1 MSQFKRPQKKKK
13 HQSSRGRAAH
23 SQSTKRSKGKSST
36 LLQRPL
42 TQGMG
47 QIVGRYGPVYSVL
60 VQEVPLFQEWDTDTL
75 THGVHASL
83 TTLDVTPNRLGDLI
97 GRKIECIAR
106 GKGKQAVVGDQVYF
120 SFEQSDLA
128 QGLIL
133 HVLPRKNAL
142 VRADALG
149 RKAQT
154 LAANLDRIW
163 IVCAVEPIPKGGLI
177 DRYLVAAHRQG
188 IEAGVLFNKVDLI
201 QDEEHEALI
210 NDVLAPYVDLGLPV
224 LKVSA
229 HTQDGLKPLYEA
241 LKNRR
246 SVFVGHSGVG
256 KTSLL
261 NALIPGLDEA
271 VKEVSTAT
279 GKGQHTTTT
288 STLYTLDETIEIID
302 SPGIRGFALWKLPAE
317 ELKNHFVEFLDYA
330 DQCYFHNCLHINE
343 PKCAVLDAVD
353 DDLIYYDRYDAYL
366 RIYEDL
372 KFEEKRF

>member
-1 MSQFKRPQKKKK
+1 MSSFKRPQKQKK
-13 HQSSRGRAAH
+13 HQSSRSRK
-23 SQSTKRSKGKSST
+23 TRSLSSANKVSSEIHK
-36 LLQRPL
+36 RPL
-42 TQGMG
+42 G
-47 QIVGRYGPVYSVL
+47 QIQGLVVGRYGPVYSVRIEIL
-60 VQEVPLFQEWDTDTL
+60 LEENEWKDKTVNTQGAQAAL
-75 THGVHASL
+75 SFLNTEWESL
-83 TTLDVTPNRLGDLI
+83 HQLKDQT
-97 GRKIECIAR
+97 IECIAR
-106 GKGKQAVVGDQVYF
+106 GKGKGAVVGDQVYF
-120 SFEQSDLA
+120 QLEKSDLA

-133 HVLPRKNAL
+133 NVLPRKNAL

-188 IEAGVLFNKVDLI
+188 IQAGIVFNKVDLF
-201 QDEEHEALI
+201 QDQEHEDLI
-210 NDVLAPYVDLGLPV
+210 DDLLAPYVDLEIPV

-229 HTQDGLKPLYEA
+229 HQEEGLDTLYQA
-241 LKNRR
+241 LQNRR

-261 NALIPGLDEA
+261 NALIPDLNEA
-271 VKEVSTAT
+271 VQEVSAAT

-288 STLYTLDETIEIID
+288 STLYTLENGIEVID
-302 SPGIRGFALWKLPAE
+302 SPGIRGFALWQLPSE
-317 ELKNHFVEFLDYA
+317 ELKSHFIDFIPYA

-343 PKCAVLDAVD
+343 PKCAVIDAVE

-372 KFEEKRF
+372 KHDEKRF